1 MKISNTKLDTAFND
15 TIKGFSVFF
24 SYCFLCSIAQNK
36 IAGVITDGDGQKLT
50 TVEVY
55 NKTTNIKVF
64 TDAAGAFEFDLIRKL
79 DFVFFKRATHC
90 RTKQHYNWQHL
101 TIALKKI
108 INLSEVIGNKMLKYL
123 RSIN

>member
-64 TDAAGAFEFDLIRKL
+64 TDAAGAFEFDLNQEASIL
-79 DFVFFKRATHC
+79 FSSKRATHC

-108 INLSEVIGNKMLKYL
+108 INLSEVIGAKC
-123 RSIN
+123 